1 MDVNINKLR
10 RSTQQLLQLTAS
22 QPQEDVFVL
31 NLHKF
36 LKKKV
41 SEHISSNMKSIDSI
55 FKLKRYVEQDVDRL
69 FDCLSQQL
77 TVSDYTVPLAVSF
90 EEQLLLLLT
99 MTLRGDVAENVHQYR
114 LECIALGKLM
124 HLSVEAKRLVIA

>member
-1 MDVNINKLR
+1 
-10 RSTQQLLQLTAS
+10 
-22 QPQEDVFVL
+22 
-31 NLHKF
+31 
-36 LKKKV
+36 
-41 SEHISSNMKSIDSI
+41 MKSINSI
-55 FKLKRYVEQDVDRL
+55 FKLKRYVEQDVNRL

-99 MTLRGDVAENVHQYR
+99 MTLRGDVAEHVQQYR

-124 HLSVEAKRLVIA
+124 HLSVDAKRLVIALCT